1 MNDVIS
7 DIGRTHLTWALTD
20 GVGPIVFSRLLTY
33 FGDAETARGVSA
45 GQLEQVHGIGRG
57 KADKISR
64 ARDSATIE
72 DEIRAAADEG
82 IRIIC
87 RADPEYPPGL
97 KEIPDAPIV
106 LYIKGDYR
114 DTDAIAIGVVGTRRC
129 SIYGSEQARRFGE
142 LLAAAGFTVVSGL
155 ARGIDAF
162 AHHGAVDSGG
172 RSIAVLGNGLTEIY
186 PPENRTGREAAGKR
200 CVAERAADEG
210 RRSA

>member
-33 FGDAETARGVSA
+33 FGDAETALGVSA
-45 GQLEQVHGIGRG
+45 GALEQVHGIGRG
-57 KADKISR
+57 KADKIAR

-106 LYIKGDYR
+106 LYIR
-114 DTDAIAIGVVGTRRC
+114 VIIATPTP
-129 SIYGSEQARRFGE
+129 SPSAWSAR
-142 LLAAAGFTVVSGL
+142 AAARSTAAS
-155 ARGIDAF
+155 RP
-162 AHHGAVDSGG
+162 GG
-172 RSIAVLGNGLTEIY
+172 
-186 PPENRTGREAAGKR
+186 
-200 CVAERAADEG
+200 
-210 RRSA
+210 SASCWPRQDLLS